1 MDLENTENVENNNN
15 EEEIK
20 AKGEKKPHFNKEIN
34 EKDGRKKFFKKKVCY
49 FCKNNI
55 DVLDYK
61 DIKLLKMQ
69 IKFHS

>member
-1 MDLENTENVENNNN
+1 MDLENTENFENSA
-15 EEEIK
+15 EEEMK
-20 AKGEKKPHFNKEIN
+20 AKGDKKAHFNKEVN

-61 DIKLLKMQ
+61 DIKLFSTCKL
-69 IKFHS
+69 